1 MVVLLLVTALMLGA
15 RSGADQPRLSV
26 PDQHP
31 FTVDGAGFRSGESIK
46 VVVGARN
53 RVSRT
58 VTAGPAGRFHA
69 RMRAVRLGSCPMFAI
84 RATGSQGSR
93 ASLKIVPACADLV
106 PPGN

>member
-1 MVVLLLVTALMLGA
+1 MVVLLIVVALVVGTRTG
-15 RSGADQPRLSV
+15 SDHPRLSV
-26 PDQHP
+26 PEQHP
-31 FTVDGAGFRSGESIK
+31 FTVDGAGFRSGERVK

-69 RMRAVRLGSCPMFAI
+69 RMRAVRLGSCPAFAI

-93 ASLKIVPACADLV
+93 ASLKVVPTCANLQ